1 MQWNTKPIKNT
12 DDIGFTGRFNGVDF
26 KFEVGQTRNLPSHV
40 SEHLAEQLALML
52 KRKDKE
58 ELTLETYIAKI
69 LGEEI
74 KTAEERVVLTFK
86 EQVERHEN
94 EFTDWQEKQEK
105 EQIIKKD
112 KALNIAKKDVRN
124 IIDKSEKGE
133 RADDSQDDSRP
144 ESESGQV
151 LGRVSPSPT
160 REKVGVGGGS
170 ERTGGQEEQGGKR
183 G

>member
-1 MQWNTKPIKNT
+1 MKWNTKSVLNI
-12 DDIGFTGRFNGVDF
+12 DDDVFIGMYAGIEF
-26 KFEVGQTRNLPSHV
+26 KFEAGEKRYLPTNV
-40 SEHLAEQLALML
+40 SEHLEHQLIVKL
-52 KRKDKE
+52 RKKHEDS
-58 ELTLETYIAKI
+58 TSVPNYSQI

-74 KTAEERVVLTFK
+74 VTADSLKKLSLAQEIEK
-86 EQVERHEN
+86 HEN

-124 IIDKSEKGE
+124 IIDKSEEGE